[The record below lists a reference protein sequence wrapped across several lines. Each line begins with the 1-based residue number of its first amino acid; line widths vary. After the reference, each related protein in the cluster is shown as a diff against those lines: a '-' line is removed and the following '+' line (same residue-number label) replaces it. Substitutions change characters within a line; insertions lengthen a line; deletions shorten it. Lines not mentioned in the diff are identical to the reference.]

1 MNLLPPWYY
10 ATRLLGVALI
20 VAGILDDSSDRG
32 TLIITGA
39 GLLGLDKVASSAGSK

>member
-10 ATRLLGVALI
+10 ATRMLGAALI
-20 VAGILDDSSDRG
+20 LAGILDNSTDRG

-39 GLLGLDKVASSAGSK
+39 GLLGLDKVASSGGAK